1 MKTSLWIGALALAL
15 TAQAAGAQTASDAR
29 FAATTLDLTGH
40 GEARLPP
47 DLATIDLGVT
57 TDAATAGEAMAQNAA
72 AMTKVVTAVR
82 AKGIEPREIVT
93 STLSLSPQYAYA
105 QGQPARLTGYQA
117 TNRITVTLTDLTLVG
132 AVVDA
137 GVGAGANDAG
147 QISFGLKSRV
157 SAENFARLAA
167 IKALD
172 DKAATMADAAG
183 YHIRRLVNLSEGSAI
198 RPVSP
203 VPVMAMARMQAV
215 PVTPVETGEVVVSV
229 DVAGEF
235 ELGH

>member
-57 TDAATAGEAMAQNAA
+57 SDAATAGEAMAQNAA
-72 AMTKVVTAVR
+72 AMTKVVAAVR

-183 YHIRRLVNLSEGSAI
+183 YHIRRLVNLSEASAI

-203 VPVMAMARMQAV
+203 VPVMAMARMQAAQ
-215 PVTPVETGEVVVSV
+215 VTPVETGEMVVSV

-235 ELGH
+235 ELTH